1 MKTQLASPET
11 GAVSGAELLKACN
24 YDHQLC
30 GMVIAGEG
38 NWRELLRTMG
48 PGQLQRN
55 VALVVWQ
62 VRAALGRDFDLAREI
77 CQGRE

>member
-24 YDHQLC
+24 YDHRLC

-55 VALVVWQ
+55 VASVVWQ
-62 VRAALGRDFDLAREI
+62 IREAQGKEADYAREI
-77 CQGRE
+77 TQGRE

>member
-1 MKTQLASPET
+1 
-11 GAVSGAELLKACN
+11 
-24 YDHQLC
+24 
-30 GMVIAGEG
+30 MVIAGEG